1 MSATRCSRC
10 SSGLEHLVSEDPLN
24 SEASYSCGKCSN
36 SQRATQIRT
45 GNMTIANELKELNRS
60 KLENL
65 MGFLTQYEPILG
77 PTNAHVVE
85 IKYAVVMLLA
95 NRKPYILENL
105 TQEQLELKASL
116 AEQLLSLASMV
127 EPGSSR
133 WRGQLLLELQ
143 VAQVAFFYLPMNF
156 SYFVF
161 HFVSGCLGGWS

>member
-24 SEASYSCGKCSN
+24 SEANYSCEKCSN

-45 GNMTIANELKELNRS
+45 GNTTIANELKELNRS

-95 NRKPYILENL
+95 NRKPYIL
-105 TQEQLELKASL
+105 
-116 AEQLLSLASMV
+116 
-127 EPGSSR
+127 
-133 WRGQLLLELQ
+133 
-143 VAQVAFFYLPMNF
+143 AQVWTTLPRVWIGRSAPNCEETWRLITLSSDCFGFF
-156 SYFVF
+156 
-161 HFVSGCLGGWS
+161 